1 MKIWNRCCCCWPL
14 RCVCNPKPSPVTGT
28 FTAIKYDQETG
39 LPLAGARY
47 TLYQNGNPLA
57 GATSDSS
64 GRLSFANVAPGEYT
78 LIETIVPAG
87 YLPERTSH
95 QVIVDGRGKV
105 TIDGSPAENFPLY
118 DVPNREA
125 QVSFQKIDADTG
137 QPLEGAVFALPNG
150 VVAISG
156 SDGMVDFGTFG
167 PGTYTIHEI
176 TAPQGYTAVKTDFI
190 VVVTAEGAV
199 FIDETPIENFAAK
212 NARVP
217 DPSQRPTIDTVI
229 EDAIIVTGTG
239 VPGSEIAMTL
249 PDGTV
254 VTTTVNA
261 AGIWV
266 AAVPQGI
273 RLLAGQIIYAIQ
285 TEVGHG
291 PSEEASAI
299 VQARS

>member
-1 MKIWNRCCCCWPL
+1 M
-14 RCVCNPKPSPVTGT
+14 
-28 FTAIKYDQETG
+28 
-39 LPLAGARY
+39 
-47 TLYQNGNPLA
+47 
-57 GATSDSS
+57 
-64 GRLSFANVAPGEYT
+64 
-78 LIETIVPAG
+78 IETIVPAG

-95 QVIVDGRGKV
+95 QVIVDERGNV

-125 QVSFQKIDADTG
+125 QVAFQKVDADTG

-156 SDGMVDFGTFG
+156 SDGMVDFGAFG
-167 PGTYTIHEI
+167 PGTYILQELA
-176 TAPQGYTAVKTDFI
+176 APQGYTAVKTEFI

-229 EDAIIVTGTG
+229 EDAIIITGRG

-254 VTTTVNA
+254 VTTTVNG
-261 AGIWV
+261 AGVWV

-273 RLLAGQIIYAIQ
+273 NLLAGQIIYATQ
-285 TEVGHG
+285 TEIGHG
-291 PSEEASAI
+291 PSEEASAV